1 MKRLLHSVAALMI
14 GLVGLQSAVG
24 LLCRAPAAPCP
35 LAFSDVGPHCGA
47 VNKADLDGSRQPAQA
62 RPVARSMASVALPAN
77 RKLLELAAA
86 DVPAVPLPVRAAL
99 LFDRASA
106 SDRAESP
113 PIYLRNRVFR
123 I

>member
-14 GLVGLQSAVG
+14 GLVGLQPAVG

-47 VNKADLDGSRQPAQA
+47 VSKADLDGSGQAAQV
-62 RPVARSMASVALPAN
+62 RPVGRSMASVALPAN
-77 RKLLELAAA
+77 RKLLEFAVA
-86 DVPAVPLPVRAAL
+86 DAPAVPLPVRAAL
-99 LFDRASA
+99 RFDRASA